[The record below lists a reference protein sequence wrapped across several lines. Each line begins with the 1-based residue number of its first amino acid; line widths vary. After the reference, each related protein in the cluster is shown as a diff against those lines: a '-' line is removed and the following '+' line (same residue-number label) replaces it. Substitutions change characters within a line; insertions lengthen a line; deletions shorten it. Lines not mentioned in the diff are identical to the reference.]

1 MQNTLNLYATKIF
14 EEHPNTL
21 WPLDEEL
28 GYVDLLGSVTSDLSS
43 WSSAGVDPIDET
55 LFDNDVP
62 SIPSYSLNT
71 TPYFYQSKGTGL
83 AELGAPTW
91 FTIEESSVSTEL
103 GSIAFGLY
111 IYTPDRQVDVRIGLS
126 YLDGQGEQQ
135 VLRATKVD
143 PVISVPARSRKMWAF
158 VSATFDLP
166 ESFSSM
172 SPFIELSYSENEVPY
187 QFAIFGLTL
196 GQWAEEFHAVSSGV
210 ATVPLPPEIPIDNS
224 SGLLTA
230 VPARPY
236 GFQGDSGYYLVRNNK
251 LLSRNTGLPLVFGS
265 DNSTTLTPGD
275 GEPSLILP
283 GSGFLNRSGI
293 NKELTFEFWANI
305 QSNAITGKRIFGP
318 LSSEDGLYVDKHLL
332 KFKVGSN
339 EGAYSVG
346 EWGRP
351 MLISISLGQ
360 TKASVLING
369 EQVIS
374 INIDTSDY
382 PMESEDWLGF
392 YLHQDDVPMMQVEC
406 PAVYPYKVPT
416 IVQKRRFVYGQGV
429 SYPTSIRGLNH
440 TSIIAFDHSVAN
452 LAKNVRYPQTSS
464 WSSGVSE
471 NINANQSG
479 LSLPSYVL
487 PKLYSD
493 SAIDWND
500 AMESVFSVADPS
512 FTLKPTAAFEEVNSY
527 FYFENTAFLNETC
540 SALFG
545 VFRYNSLPTQKETL
559 LSLHNEIS
567 GDTFELF
574 VDETNTMTYAI
585 NGQAFFSQD
594 GVGVGSKFVAGIDFI
609 KAQSFGGP
617 VAAFFSNTQSLSMY
631 IGGTSSFDNTFTG
644 DIFRIAMASP
654 FNLDSFNNLFASN
667 GIAAIEEWG
676 IATGSNATYTL
687 VPRLSLNNFS
697 LDIATQSSW
706 KDYVPLSYFAKNV
719 LSSNNE
725 QYKALDFLQFNIDY
739 VKLDRFDGEYYD
751 TSSMPVKTYVSF
763 EYLNNSVDPVRT
775 NIQKLSK
782 LGIVQPGD
790 EWQSTKYEV
799 LNDTIIKFPRGVDKF
814 SLGISIEI
822 VINSEGILSDTV
834 KIRSLELSSVALGNQ
849 PNKIPTQFGGEVIPY
864 KRSNKYFEYK
874 SVSPFSIG
882 KEESPYL
889 HLTKYSG
896 LKPRIPFTYAGN
908 EGVSIP
914 INKNKESFFKVDLF
928 QMSMRYD
935 ENSFPTAPVQLFEIQ
950 TTTDYIRFYL
960 VTDSST
966 NQRGQVYAI
975 DSNTGSLRS
984 DIVFY
989 VNGNPTK
996 RLIINPK
1003 TWSAVSFSFLNSLDF
1018 GGQTGAL
1025 RITSPIL
1032 FDNLSYYQQSQLDEV
1047 QRFAFRKWAA
1057 VRSGIDTTLNWDYW
1071 QDSTWQEVLFLAET
1085 DAELSDAET
1094 IYKTFT
1100 GTNSFIFDSSS
1111 SLVLKNYQSSVYKDL
1126 SWTSSIITPV

>member
-1 MQNTLNLYATKIF
+1 MQNTLNLYATKVF
-14 EEHPNTL
+14 EEHPNSL
-21 WPLDEEL
+21 WPLDEEI
-28 GYVDLLGSVTSDLSS
+28 GYINLAQPDLSNLESWVYAGATAIAESQLDTELPNVPTYALDTSLNIYQADDSGLVEFVNQDLLQ
-43 WSSAGVDPIDET
+43 ET
-55 LFDNDVP
+55 DINR
-62 SIPSYSLNT
+62 
-71 TPYFYQSKGTGL
+71 
-83 AELGAPTW
+83 EM
-91 FTIEESSVSTEL
+91 
-103 GSIAFGLY
+103 GSIAFGMY
-111 IYTPDRQVDVRIGLS
+111 IFSPDRQVDVRIGMN
-126 YLDGQGEQQ
+126 YKNDQGEYQI
-135 VLRATKVD
+135 LRATKVD
-143 PVISVPARSRKMWAF
+143 PVVNVPARSRKMWAF
-158 VSATFDLP
+158 VSFTFDLP
-166 ESFSSM
+166 ESFTDLA
-172 SPFIELSYSENEVPY
+172 PFIELSYTPTEIPY
-187 QFAIFGLTL
+187 QFSIFGLTF
-196 GQWAEEFHAVSSGV
+196 GQWAEEFHAVSAGV
-210 ATVPLPPEIPIDNS
+210 KTIPLPSELPIDNS
-224 SGLLTA
+224 AGLLAA
-230 VPARPY
+230 VPANPY
-236 GFQGDSGYYLVRNNK
+236 GLQGDTGYYLARNQR
-251 LLSRNTGLPLVFGS
+251 LLARNTGMPLVFGS
-265 DNSTTLTPGD
+265 DNSTMLTPGQ

-283 GSGFLNRSGI
+283 GDGFLNQKGI
-293 NKELTFEFWANI
+293 NKELTFEFWASI

-332 KFKVGSN
+332 KFKIGGN
-339 EGAYSVG
+339 EGAYAVG

-351 MLISISLGQ
+351 MLISISVGQ
-360 TKASVLING
+360 NKASVLING

-374 INIDTSDY
+374 VNLDSSDY
-382 PMESEDWLGF
+382 PIESEDWLGF
-392 YLHQDDVPMMQVEC
+392 YLYQNDVPMMQIEC
-406 PAVYPYKVPT
+406 PAIYPYKVPA

-429 SYPTSIRGLNH
+429 AYPTSIRGLNH

-452 LAKNVRYPQTSS
+452 FAKNVRYPQTSN

-471 NINANQSG
+471 NLNANQTS

-493 SAIDWND
+493 SSLDWNN
-500 AMESVFSVADPS
+500 AMETVFAPADPS
-512 FTLKPTAAFEEVNSY
+512 FTLRPTEEFDAVNSY

-545 VFRYNSLPTQKETL
+545 VFRYNSIPTQKEIL

-574 VDETNTMTYAI
+574 IDATNTMVYAI
-585 NGQAFFSQD
+585 NGEQFFSQD
-594 GVGVGSKFVAGIDFI
+594 GAGVGNKFVAGIDFI
-609 KAQSFGGP
+609 KTQSFGGS

-631 IGGTSSFDNTFTG
+631 IGGTGSFTNTFTG
-644 DIFRIAMASP
+644 DIFRIAMSSSSNLNN
-654 FNLDSFNNLFASN
+654 FNSLFALN
-667 GIAAIEEWG
+667 GIANIDMPDD
-676 IATGSNATYTL
+676 ATAGNATYTL
-687 VPRLSLNNFS
+687 IPRVSLNRFS

-706 KDYVPLSYFAKNV
+706 QDYVPLSYFAKNV
-719 LSSNNE
+719 LNANNE

-739 VKLDRFDGEYYD
+739 VKLDRFDGEHYD
-751 TSSMPVKTYVSF
+751 TSAMPVKTYVSF
-763 EYLNNSVDPVRT
+763 EYLNNGVTPVRT
-775 NIQKLSK
+775 NVQKLNK

-790 EWQSTKYEV
+790 EWQTTKYEV

-814 SLGISIEI
+814 SLGVSIQIE
-822 VINSEGILSDTV
+822 INSEGILNDNV

-874 SVSPFSIG
+874 AVSPFSLG

-896 LKPRIPFTYAGN
+896 LRPRIPFTYAGN

-928 QMSMRYD
+928 QMAMRYD
-935 ENSFPTAPVQLFEIQ
+935 EDSFPTAPVQLFEIQ
-950 TTTDYIRFYL
+950 TPTDYIRFYL
-960 VTDSST
+960 VTDSNT

-996 RLIINPK
+996 RLIINSK
-1003 TWSAVSFSFLNSLDF
+1003 TWSLVSLSFLNSLDF

-1126 SWTSSIITPV
+1126 NWTSSIITPV